1 MGGAV
6 TIENLDISRLFDAS
20 GEAVF
25 GVRNGETVFMNPRAR
40 ALFAGRDPLSA
51 VLPELGTENSEALCS
66 SVEIDG
72 EEYAVTAACG
82 DGLWLAC
89 LSRQREPADS
99 GLAVNVSGQ
108 ISSSVMSLRAAASAL
123 SDVISFRGAET
134 GEYESI
140 IYRELFRLQRLAGN
154 LKALGGASELCL
166 IKRPRD
172 MAEFVGDLID
182 SVNHFFDGRIELDV
196 SVGGRTVMADID
208 EDWATRMML
217 NVLSNSI
224 ARMNDGGRVSVS
236 LRQSTGRAVITVR
249 DTCGGIP
256 PEVLGS
262 VFARYSAADVSA
274 FVSGAGTGLA
284 AAQSIARAHG
294 GSILLESRS
303 GVGATVSILLPL
315 SDVSCVRAPAG
326 FSSGGME
333 LLLTGLSGV
342 LGREFYN
349 KKYMD

>member
-1 MGGAV
+1 
-6 TIENLDISRLFDAS
+6 
-20 GEAVF
+20 
-25 GVRNGETVFMNPRAR
+25 MNPRAR
-40 ALFAGRDPLSA
+40 ALFGGRDPIS
-51 VLPELGTENSEALCS
+51 VCLPELGAEPTGSLCS
-66 SVEIDG
+66 TVEVDG

-82 DGLWLAC
+82 DGLWLVC
-89 LSRQREPADS
+89 LSRQRVPANS

-108 ISSSVMSLRAAASAL
+108 ISNSVMSLRAAASAL
-123 SDVISFRGAET
+123 ADTLSFRGVET

-154 LKALGGASELCL
+154 LKALVGPSELCL

-172 MAEFVGDLID
+172 MAEFVGNLID
-182 SVNHFFDGRIELDV
+182 SVNHFFDGRIGLDI

-208 EDWATRMML
+208 EDWATRMIL
-217 NVLSNSI
+217 NVLTNSL
-224 ARMNDGGRVSVS
+224 ARMDSGGRAYVS
-236 LRQSTGRAVITVR
+236 LRQSAGRAVVTVR

-262 VFARYSAADVSA
+262 VFARYSAADTSA

-284 AAQSIARAHG
+284 AAQNIARAHG

-303 GVGATVSILLPL
+303 GVGAAVSIFLPL
-315 SDVSCVRAPAG
+315 SNGGCVRSPAG
-326 FSSGGME
+326 FVSGGME
-333 LLLTGLSGV
+333 LLLTGLSCV

-349 KKYMD
+349 EKYMD